1 MDTVGPWELLII
13 VVVLV
18 ALFGASRLPR
28 MARSLG
34 EGIREFRSA
43 FREGSDPTTAGEP
56 TDAAGQQTS
65 GPAQQSQQS
74 HVPSR

>member
-18 ALFGASRLPR
+18 ALFGANRLPK

-34 EGIREFRSA
+34 EGVREFRSA
-43 FREGSDPTTAGEP
+43 FKEGSDPTANQPTNPAGQETGEP
-56 TDAAGQQTS
+56 ARQAAER
-65 GPAQQSQQS
+65 PHA
-74 HVPSR
+74 PSR

>member
-18 ALFGASRLPR
+18 ALFGTSRLPK

-43 FREGSDPTTAGEP
+43 FREGSDPTAEPTGQDGQDP
-56 TDAAGQQTS
+56 TDADEQPVRAVQ
-65 GPAQQSQQS
+65 P
-74 HVPSR
+74 PR